1 MGGRRHKVNLC
12 NFPGGRMTA
21 PWVMLF
27 KYSND
32 PEYMQSIISD
42 YSARGRGNKLINV
55 SHHNRKHVYHTF
67 THAGLRG
74 LVHCCANAVGR
85 LCRLACEHGFEI
97 VGGGGHH
104 SAVYGER
111 FISVSSH
118 QCDIT

>member
-1 MGGRRHKVNLC
+1 MYLIITESMFTTH
-12 NFPGGRMTA
+12 
-21 PWVMLF
+21 
-27 KYSND
+27 SH
-32 PEYMQSIISD
+32 MQGLEGS
-42 YSARGRGNKLINV
+42 
-55 SHHNRKHVYHTF
+55 F
-67 THAGLRG
+67 T
-74 LVHCCANAVGR
+74 VVQTVGR